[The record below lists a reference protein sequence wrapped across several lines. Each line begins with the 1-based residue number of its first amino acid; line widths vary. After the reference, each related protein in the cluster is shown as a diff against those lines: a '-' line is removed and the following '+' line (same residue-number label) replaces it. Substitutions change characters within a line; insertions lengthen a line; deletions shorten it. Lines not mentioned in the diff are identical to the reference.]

1 MAVNTPSVTM
11 EDFSH
16 TLSTSNQKQEQENNI
31 TSRSFITSDIVKFE
45 MKENLKMICDLRK
58 TCRWHALNNFKEL
71 IEDKLTSIHVIW
83 RQWISTLHPFIHINC
98 WQKKKKISEF
108 INARILNS
116 TSIATQLIWKKFIHQ
131 NQSSSRLSWLN
142 IPRHCRHSILWSI
155 LNWLLTKWVVTTNY
169 F

>member
-58 TCRWHALNNFKEL
+58 TCR
-71 IEDKLTSIHVIW
+71 
-83 RQWISTLHPFIHINC
+83 
-98 WQKKKKISEF
+98 
-108 INARILNS
+108 
-116 TSIATQLIWKKFIHQ
+116 
-131 NQSSSRLSWLN
+131 
-142 IPRHCRHSILWSI
+142 
-155 LNWLLTKWVVTTNY
+155 
-169 F
+169 

>member
-71 IEDKLTSIHVIW
+71 IKDQLTSIHVIW
-83 RQWISTLHPFIHINC
+83 RQ
-98 WQKKKKISEF
+98 
-108 INARILNS
+108 
-116 TSIATQLIWKKFIHQ
+116 
-131 NQSSSRLSWLN
+131 
-142 IPRHCRHSILWSI
+142 
-155 LNWLLTKWVVTTNY
+155 
-169 F
+169 